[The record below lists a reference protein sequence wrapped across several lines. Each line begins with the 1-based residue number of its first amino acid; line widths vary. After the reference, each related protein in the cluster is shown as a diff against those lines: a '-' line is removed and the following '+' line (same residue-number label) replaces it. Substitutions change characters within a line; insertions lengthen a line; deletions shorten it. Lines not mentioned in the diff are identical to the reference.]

1 MSNEII
7 VGLDIGTTK
16 IACFIGQATENGKIK
31 ILGFGKTESIGVE
44 RGVVKNIDDT
54 AESIKKAVEEASA
67 KAEYEVTEVYVGIAG
82 QHIRST
88 QSRGSLVLKPGPKI
102 TEEKDIEELIQNQY
116 NTLLDPGET
125 IIHVLPQ
132 TFFIDGE
139 ELTVNPVGVYGNT
152 LEANFLIVT
161 GKTNNLWHIK
171 ESVKRA
177 NLKIKGVVLEP
188 IASAESVLDDRDKE
202 AGVALVDI
210 GGGTTDIAIFEEGV
224 IRYTSVIP
232 MAGNLITT
240 DVESTCNIM
249 RKQAEQLK
257 IKFGSCLPEMVK
269 QDDIISIPGYR
280 NQAAREISMKML
292 AQIINA
298 RTQMILEMATS
309 EISSAGCTKLRGG
322 IVLTGGGAKLTY
334 IDKLAAFISATDTR
348 IGLPDEHL
356 VDDSPEEIIHPMY
369 ATGIGLLL
377 YGIKDKRSQIE
388 KEEVKIKEEVKPEEK
403 EITTSESETQPEQ
416 ESVTKPSKG
425 KGFVDA
431 VTGFFK
437 DFFTEDEK

>member
-67 KAEYEVTEVYVGIAG
+67 KADYEVKEVYVGIAG

-88 QSRGSLVLKPGPKI
+88 QSRGSLILKPGPKI
-102 TEEKDIEELIQNQY
+102 TEEKDIEELINNQY
-116 NTLLDPGET
+116 NTLLEPGEE

-139 ELTVNPVGVYGNT
+139 ELTVNPVGVHGNC

-188 IASAESVLDDRDKE
+188 IASAESVLDARDKE

-224 IRYTSVIP
+224 IRYTSVIA
-232 MAGNLITT
+232 MAGNVITV
-240 DVESTCNIM
+240 DVETTCNIM

-280 NQAAREISMKML
+280 NQAPREISMKTL

-298 RTQMILEMATS
+298 RAQMILEMATS
-309 EISSAGCTKLRGG
+309 EIISSGCTKLRGG
-322 IVLTGGGAKLTY
+322 IVLTGGGSKLTY
-334 IDKLAAFISATDTR
+334 IDELAAFISGTDTR
-348 IGLPDEHL
+348 IGLPNEHL
-356 VDDSPEEIIHPMY
+356 VEDTAEEIIHPMY

-377 YGIKDKRSQIE
+377 YGLKDKRSQSV
-388 KEEVKIKEEVKPEEK
+388 KEEIEPE
-403 EITTSESETQPEQ
+403 EITTTNPDSEPKPQPETPKQ
-416 ESVTKPSKG
+416 KR
-425 KGFVDA
+425 FVDA

-437 DFFTEDEK
+437 DFFTEDENKTEN